1 MRRGH
6 GKNRGALQGYRT
18 VRLYWGGLG
27 ELAERDFMWVR
38 AVTDGAFEYKL
49 INCKEFPL
57 IF

>member
-1 MRRGH
+1 MGRTGEH
-6 GKNRGALQGYRT
+6 YRDT
-18 VRLYWGGLG
+18 GLLDCTG
-27 ELAERDFMWVR
+27 EDWVSWQKGISCGLFH